1 MASFGQELRDQRK
14 YRGLTQSELGNKV
27 GLSAQVISNL
37 ERGVTT
43 SLDPDLVKSIAKALG
58 TTPEKLLG
66 LQPVTGTNASNIVI
80 DHGDFS
86 LKERIRQVMAEDG
99 ISEAEFSNRT
109 GFDKEKTDRFLY
121 SNPYPTVEELIRIA
135 RALNVTTDYLLELS
149 DRKRISPADELLL
162 RTVTP
167 VEKKLLSTFRNLNED
182 YQDVV
187 IGKAKEALIDQNKE
201 DAIAGVKQAK

>member
-66 LQPVTGTNASNIVI
+66 LQPVTGTDASNIVI
-80 DHGDFS
+80 DHEDFS
-86 LKERIRQVMAEDG
+86 LKERIRKVMAEDG
-99 ISEAEFSNRT
+99 ISEAEFSKRT
-109 GFDKEKTDRFLY
+109 GFNKEKTDRFLY

-149 DRKRISPADELLL
+149 DRKRISPTDELLL

>member
-86 LKERIRQVMAEDG
+86 LKDRIRKVMAEDG
-99 ISEAEFSNRT
+99 ISEAEFSKRT

-121 SNPYPTVEELIRIA
+121 SNPYPTVEELIRIS

-149 DRKRISPADELLL
+149 DRKRLSPADELLL